1 MMAFAPW
8 NPPAALEHIKWAR
21 AMEADRIK
29 VAQMD
34 QSIIDQIE
42 AVVGKQGYSV
52 EPAVLYT
59 YGFDASIYHHTP
71 DMVVQPRTTE
81 QVSEVMKI
89 AYANDIPVT
98 PRGAGTGLCGA
109 AVPIKGGIVMAMQ
122 RMNHVKKVSV
132 ADVWVDVE
140 AGCVYNDLNVE
151 LAKYGFFFPPSPG
164 SAEACQIGGMVATNA
179 SGMRAVK
186 YGATRDFVLGLTF
199 VKADGEIVHAGTH
212 TIKDA
217 SGYQLARLM
226 CGSEGTLGIIT
237 EVTLKLTTKPK
248 KSGSCLC
255 IFNDVEDAGRAISA
269 IIAKPLIPAS
279 CELMDSVS
287 IEAVNKVR
295 DHPFPDCQALIIVEA
310 DGETDE
316 VVDRDMKI
324 IEEVAMQCNAVSV
337 TPTKDKATIAKW
349 TDGRKSVL
357 SSLSALKP
365 GYSCVSLADDMGV
378 SVSQVPKAVKAFKE
392 ISEKYDVTIATYG
405 HASDGN
411 LHTKM
416 IIDCTDPDQ
425 WDRGVKAV
433 NEIFDFCIGL
443 GGTVTGE
450 HGVGL
455 SKAPNFMQE
464 RASELSSI
472 RAIKQAMDP
481 KNILNPGK
489 AEQWRG
495 PFLANLRY
503 PCVPYMAHSSP
514 KAPEPAEAKE

>member
-1 MMAFAPW
+1 
-8 NPPAALEHIKWAR
+8 
-21 AMEADRIK
+21 
-29 VAQMD
+29 MD
-34 QSIIDQIE
+34 QKIIDQIE
-42 AVVGKQGYSV
+42 AVVGKEGYSL

-59 YGFDASIYHHTP
+59 YGFDASIFHKTP
-71 DMVVQPRTTE
+71 DMGVQPRTTE

-89 AYANDIPVT
+89 AYANRIPVV
-98 PRGAGTGLCGA
+98 PRGAGTGLCGS

-122 RMNHVKKVSV
+122 GMNKVKRISV
-132 ADVWVDVE
+132 GDLWVDVE
-140 AGCVYNDLNVE
+140 AGMVYNDLNAE

-164 SAEACQIGGMVATNA
+164 SAEACTIGGMVATNA

-199 VKADGEIVHAGTH
+199 VKSDGEIVRAGTR

-248 KSGSCLC
+248 KSASCLC
-255 IFNDVEDAGRAISA
+255 CFDSVEDAGRCISA

-279 CELMDSVS
+279 CELMDSIS
-287 IEAVNKVR
+287 INAVNKAR
-295 DHPFPDCQALIIVEA
+295 GNPLPDCGALCIVEA

-316 VVDRDMKI
+316 VVDRDIKI
-324 IEEVAMQCNAVSV
+324 VSEVARETGAISV
-337 TPTKDKATIAKW
+337 TPTKDKALIAQW
-349 TDGRKSVL
+349 TDARKSVMT
-357 SSLSALKP
+357 SLSALKP
-365 GYSCVSLADDMGV
+365 GCSSVSLADDMGV
-378 SVSQVPKAVKAFKE
+378 PVSLVPKAVKAFQE
-392 ISEKYDVTIATYG
+392 IAAKYDVTIATYG

-416 IIDCTDPDQ
+416 VIDSTNKDE

-433 NEIFDFCIGL
+433 NEIFDVCIEL

-450 HGVGL
+450 HGVGI
-455 SKAPNFMQE
+455 SKAPNFQQE

-472 RAIKQAMDP
+472 RAIKAAMDP
-481 KNILNPGK
+481 LNILNPGK
-489 AEQWRG
+489 AEQWEG
-495 PFLANLRY
+495 EILGNLRY
-503 PCVPYMAHSSP
+503 PCPEYMGHSSP
-514 KAPEPAEAKE
+514 AAKN

>member
-1 MMAFAPW
+1 
-8 NPPAALEHIKWAR
+8 
-21 AMEADRIK
+21 
-29 VAQMD
+29 MD
-34 QSIIDQIE
+34 QKIIDQIE
-42 AVVGKQGYSV
+42 AVVGREGYSV
-52 EPAVLYT
+52 DPAVLYT

-81 QVSEVMKI
+81 QVSEIMKI
-89 AYANDIPVT
+89 AYANEIPVT

-122 RMNHVKKVSV
+122 RMNRIKKVSV
-132 ADVWVDVE
+132 GDVWVDVE
-140 AGCVYNDLNVE
+140 AGVVYNDLNAE

-212 TIKDA
+212 TIKDS

-255 IFNDVEDAGRAISA
+255 TFDDVEDAGRCISS

-287 IEAVNKVR
+287 IEAVNKAR
-295 DHPFPDCQALIIVEA
+295 GHPFPDCGALIVLEA

-316 VVDRDMKI
+316 IVDRDLAI
-324 IEEVAMQCNAVSV
+324 IEEVAKAHNATSV
-337 TPTKDKATIAKW
+337 TATRDKELIAKW

-357 SSLSALKP
+357 ASLAAMKP
-365 GYSCVSLADDMGV
+365 GCSSVSLADDMGV
-378 SVSQVPKAVKAFKE
+378 SISQVPQAVKAFKE
-392 ISEKYDVTIATYG
+392 ISEKYNVTIATYG

-416 IIDCTDPDQ
+416 VIDSTDADE
-425 WDRGVKAV
+425 WERGMKAV
-433 NEIFDFCIGL
+433 DEIFDFCISL

-455 SKAPNFMQE
+455 SKAPSFMKE

-472 RAIKQAMDP
+472 RAIKSAMDP

-489 AEQWRG
+489 SEQWTG

-503 PCVPYMAHSSP
+503 PCPEYMGHS
-514 KAPEPAEAKE
+514 APRSSGRE